1 MDAGVIS
8 AIAAPPRRKLSA
20 GEILRRWSAS
30 AAIGTEKTQVAAAHQ
45 GAAVLDEANREA
57 AERMRPPRG
66 ISRNSFA
73 EQLEGNVAISDAGEI
88 GIEGA
93 QDELQASS
101 SLRAECWWRCS
112 GASAQC
118 TPKLASGVDAVLE
131 KPIERH
137 DDRDRHRGRRDAE
150 NLYLMTCRGCR
161 EFGVHAFRR
170 RENLPQPCRVQGR
183 ANREDCRRFGEKRQ
197 AWIVL
202 RHPDDRGWVGLA
214 RRIGSEIATPNA
226 H

>member
-1 MDAGVIS
+1 MDAEVIS
-8 AIAAPPRRKLSA
+8 AIAAPPRRTLSA
-20 GEILRRWSAS
+20 GEISRRWSAF

-57 AERMRPPRG
+57 AERMRPPRC

-73 EQLEGNVAISDAGEI
+73 EQDECDVAITDAGEI
-88 GIEGA
+88 GIKRA
-93 QDELQASS
+93 QDKLEASLP
-101 SLRAECWWRCS
+101 LRAECWWCCS

-118 TPKLASGVDAVLE
+118 TPKSASSVDAVLE
-131 KPIERH
+131 KSIERH

-150 NLYLMTCRGCR
+150 NQHLMSCQGCR
-161 EFGVHAFRR
+161 EFSVGAFRR
-170 RENLPQPCRVQGR
+170 RENLPQPCRFQGR
-183 ANREDCRRFGEKRQ
+183 ADREECRRFGEKRQ
-197 AWIVL
+197 AWIVR

-214 RRIGSEIATPNA
+214 PRIGREIATPNA

>member
-8 AIAAPPRRKLSA
+8 AIAAPPRRKSSA
-20 GEILRRWSAS
+20 GENLLRCSAS

-57 AERMRPPRG
+57 AERMRPPRR
-66 ISRNSFA
+66 ISRYSFA
-73 EQLEGNVAISDAGEI
+73 EQDECDVAITYAGEI
-88 GIEGA
+88 GIKRA

-101 SLRAECWWRCS
+101 PLRAECWWCCS
-112 GASAQC
+112 GAPAQC
-118 TPKLASGVDAVLE
+118 TPKLTSSVDAVLE

-150 NLYLMTCRGCR
+150 NQHLMTFQGCQ
-161 EFGVHAFRR
+161 EFSVSAFRR

-183 ANREDCRRFGEKRQ
+183 ADREECRRFDEKRQ
-197 AWIVL
+197 ARIVL
-202 RHPDDRGWVGLA
+202 RHPDDRGRVGLA
-214 RRIGSEIATPNA
+214 RWIGREIATPNA